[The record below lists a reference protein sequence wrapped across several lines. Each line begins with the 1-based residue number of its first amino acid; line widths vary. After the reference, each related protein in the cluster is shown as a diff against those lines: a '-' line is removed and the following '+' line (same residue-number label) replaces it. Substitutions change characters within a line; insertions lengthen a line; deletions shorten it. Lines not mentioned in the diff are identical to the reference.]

1 MGRITQ
7 SIDSTT
13 TNKVDDNVSIHSSSQ
28 SSITSVN
35 STAEAVTEL
44 RSINQQILDISTE
57 LKKLQL
63 RSYELT
69 DKISSLTLDQRNINS
84 E

>member
-63 RSYELT
+63 RSYKLT
-69 DKISSLTLDQRNINS
+69 DKILSLTLDQRNINS